1 MAGEEE
7 TNGSGP
13 STEVIS
19 RAKEMGW
26 APKEEWRGNPEQWID
41 ADVFVER
48 GETLMPLLKANNRK
62 LTTELQHTRSQLSE
76 AQRIIQ
82 ANTEAIEELK
92 NFQSTDLR
100 KQVEQQRKEIKT
112 AIAAARKEGNVEE
125 ELELLD
131 QLGEA
136 TKALAEPEES
146 TKPKKPAVK
155 PAAKPNGTAEPEE
168 KATDHP
174 DWQAWAKDNPWFGTD
189 RRKTALAVGISD
201 ELRANPEYNGLTHR
215 AFLDAVS
222 AEVEKTLGGGK
233 PAVSKVE
240 GGVGNGS
247 GGGAA
252 PSSRNGKSYANLPPE
267 AKAACEKQAARLVGE
282 GRAYKTIEDWRKAY
296 AIKYFEE

>member
-13 STEVIS
+13 STEIIS

-48 GETLMPLLKANNRK
+48 GETLMPILKANNRK

-112 AIAAARKEGNVEE
+112 AIATARKEGNVEE

-136 TKALAEPEES
+136 TKALAEPTE
-146 TKPKKPAVK
+146 PAKAKK
-155 PAAKPNGTAEPEE
+155 PAAKPTEPEE

-174 DWQAWAKDNPWFGTD
+174 DWQAWARDNPWFGTD

-201 ELRANPEYNGLTHR
+201 EMRADPQYNGLTHR

-222 AEVEKTLGGGK
+222 AEVEKTLGGK
-233 PAVSKVE
+233 SQTSKVE
-240 GGVGNGS
+240 GGVGNGG

-252 PSSRNGKSYANLPPE
+252 SSSRNGKSYANLPPE